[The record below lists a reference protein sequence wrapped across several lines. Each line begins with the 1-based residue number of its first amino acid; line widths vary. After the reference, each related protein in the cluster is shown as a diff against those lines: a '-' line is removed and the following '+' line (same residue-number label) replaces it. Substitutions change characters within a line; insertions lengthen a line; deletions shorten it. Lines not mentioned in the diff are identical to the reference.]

1 MRRTLALILL
11 LLTTGAT
18 ALVAQSPNDLVV
30 VVTGTKQFHQ
40 PTCPLVAKAGSH
52 VKVMKRSEAVRK
64 GLTAHDCGRMP
75 GAYVDPN
82 TVKVY
87 TQPGD
92 NKYHL
97 ASCQKLGA
105 TRTEVTLEEAG
116 KKFWPC
122 PVCHP
127 PIRQRTP
134 QS

>member
-40 PTCPLVAKAGSH
+40 PTCPVVASAGSH
-52 VKVMKRSEAVRK
+52 VTIMKRSEAIRK
-64 GLTAHDCGRMP
+64 GLTAHDCG
-75 GAYVDPN
+75 
-82 TVKVY
+82 KVY

-97 ASCQKLGA
+97 ATCPKLGA
-105 TRTEVTLEEAG
+105 NRTAITLDEAG

>member
-1 MRRTLALILL
+1 MTPVRVQILFLMLAL
-11 LLTTGAT
+11 TAT
-18 ALVAQSPNDLVV
+18 PSAQPAANDLVV
-30 VVTGTKQFHQ
+30 VITGTKQFHQ
-40 PTCPLVAKAGSH
+40 PTCPLVANAGTH
-52 VKVMKRSEAVRK
+52 VTVMKRSEAIRK
-64 GLTAHDCGRMP
+64 GLTAHDCG
-75 GAYVDPN
+75 
-82 TVKVY
+82 KVY

-97 ASCQKLGA
+97 ATCPKLGA
-105 TRTEVTLEEAG
+105 NRTAITLEEAG